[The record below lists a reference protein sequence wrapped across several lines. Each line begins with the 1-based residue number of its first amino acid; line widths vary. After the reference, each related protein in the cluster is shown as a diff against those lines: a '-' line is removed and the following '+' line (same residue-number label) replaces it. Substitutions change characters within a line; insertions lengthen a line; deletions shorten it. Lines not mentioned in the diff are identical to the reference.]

1 MKPMFLLLAAT
12 GLFIAG
18 CKKSSDSPTETP
30 KDFQPLTTGSNWTYI
45 ATGSGAGTYKLT
57 VTGADST
64 INGKA
69 FKILA
74 NTNGPNNYV
83 LKQGND
89 YYRFGYVQ
97 TPGGGA
103 PTGLEF
109 LYLKDNLDVN
119 GAWEN
124 TQTISG
130 IPVKLKYKVASKAQT
145 RTVEGKN
152 YSDVTN
158 VHIDFVANVPGIGDL
173 PVGTGEVYA
182 ARGIG
187 IVQFQITINISGN
200 VTSQDQRLQSY
211 EIK

>member
-1 MKPMFLLLAAT
+1 MRPLLLLLAA
-12 GLFIAG
+12 GLLAAG
-18 CKKSSDSPTETP
+18 CKKDSDPPAEIP

-45 ATGSGAGTYKLT
+45 TTAAGGSTYKLT

-64 INGKA
+64 INGRA
-69 FKILA
+69 YKILG
-74 NTNGPNNYV
+74 NSNGPNNYA

-119 GAWEN
+119 GLWEN

-130 IPVKLKYKVASKAQT
+130 IPVKLKYKVAAKGQT
-145 RTVEGKN
+145 RTVEGKS
-152 YSDVTN
+152 YSDVIN
-158 VHIDFVANVPGIGDL
+158 VHIDFVANVPGVGEL

-182 ARGIG
+182 SRGIG
-187 IVQFQITINISGN
+187 IVQFQVTINISGN
-200 VTSQDQRLQSY
+200 VTNQDQRLLSY